1 MGRPPIGKKPLTRTE
16 IQRRWRQKRRQ
27 QGRARPEPLVPSRP
41 DRIEP
46 STPPASDQAPDP
58 RLIEELTLQLEQAR
72 QELAVA
78 LAPRAAGPEDPGRCF
93 YCLKRQDEVKVMLKA
108 ARRRFTVF
116 ICNECIDLLRQK
128 SDEIMLGDRSF
139 PGDEA
144 RPARRSAS

>member
-78 LAPRAAGPEDPGRCF
+78 LAPRA
-93 YCLKRQDEVKVMLKA
+93 
-108 ARRRFTVF
+108 T
-116 ICNECIDLLRQK
+116 
-128 SDEIMLGDRSF
+128 
-139 PGDEA
+139 
-144 RPARRSAS
+144 ASSWRACSSWSVSSSISRGSGA